1 MYLKSTY
8 ISVKYQKR
16 CLLLKKTSQKNL
28 LRKAVVNISTIND
41 TINQIKHTQN
51 ILQHVVA
58 RKTAISKMYNV
69 IKEPAVNRVI
79 ENYAS
84 IEELVQP
91 AVEAAI
97 AESAFSQLANNEQ
110 FCKMGQVAEKY
121 NSIAENC
128 RAASVIIDDSALKN
142 FRRLTQNRISALEA
156 LQLNSEKI
164 QHLGELGSALSE
176 LVREPA
182 WKSLSQMAQNNTF
195 AATASAEALA
205 ASQAFGAMTS
215 MIESFE
221 KPLRLFKIP
230 NIERHIENVLSQ
242 AHSFDPSIWDDVRS
256 FDLSHVDIRD
266 DGVVVCDGETYDSNE
281 FTVALNEQTQL
292 AQNPA
297 PEKSII
303 LFKTILL
310 LAIFAPIFLCPDSD
324 IFNAFVNLL
333 GCINIVLEFLN
344 ISESIG
350 SYSNTIDNLLEKLGF
365 KERHCWI
372 IKEYSGLKADTS
384 IDAVEMLSLPY
395 GTQLQVL
402 DEIPC
407 WYQVKFTDQNGNE
420 TIGWIPTEHVKNE
433 HQIKQ

>member
-1 MYLKSTY
+1 MYLKSTC

-16 CLLLKKTSQKNL
+16 CFLLKNASQKNL
-28 LRKAVVNISTIND
+28 LRKEVVNISTIND
-41 TINQIKHTQN
+41 ALHQIQRTQN
-51 ILQHVVA
+51 MLQHVVA

-79 ENYAS
+79 ENYAL

-91 AVEAAI
+91 AVEVAI
-97 AESAFSQLANNEQ
+97 EESAFSQLANNEH
-110 FCKMGQVAEKY
+110 FRKMEQLSQKY
-121 NSIAENC
+121 NSIAEKC
-128 RAASVIIDDSALKN
+128 RATSVIIDDSSFEN
-142 FRRLTQNRISALEA
+142 FRRLTKNSISAMEA
-156 LQLNSEKI
+156 LQLNNEKV
-164 QHLGELGSALSE
+164 QHLSEVGSALSE

-215 MIESFE
+215 MIERFE

-256 FDLSHVDIRD
+256 FDLSRVDIRD

-281 FTVALNEQTQL
+281 FTVVLNEGIKIAKNPDKDGIFETIKEKFWPIVFIVYFL
-292 AQNPA
+292 ITVQNGLTFL
-297 PEKSII
+297 PE
-303 LFKTILL
+303 TVE
-310 LAIFAPIFLCPDSD
+310 AIEFYHEKCIQ
-324 IFNAFVNLL
+324 IQEEL
-333 GCINIVLEFLN
+333 GL
-344 ISESIG
+344 
-350 SYSNTIDNLLEKLGF
+350 

-372 IKEYSGLKADTS
+372 INEYSALRADSS
-384 IDAVEMLSLPY
+384 IDAEKLLSLPY

-407 WYQVKFTDQNGNE
+407 WHQVKFTDQNGNE

-433 HQIKQ
+433 RQMQQ

>member
-1 MYLKSTY
+1 M
-8 ISVKYQKR
+8 
-16 CLLLKKTSQKNL
+16 KKASQKNL

-164 QHLGELGSALSE
+164 QRLGELGSALSE

-182 WKSLSQMAQNNTF
+182 WKSLTQMVQNNTF
-195 AATASAEALA
+195 TATASAEALA
-205 ASQAFGAMTS
+205 ASQAFGAMSS
-215 MIESFE
+215 MIEQFE

-256 FDLSHVDIRD
+256 FDLSRVDIRD

-281 FTVALNEQTQL
+281 FTAALNEQTQL

-297 PEKSII
+297 PEKNLI

-310 LAIFAPIFLCPDSD
+310 LAFFASK
-324 IFNAFVNLL
+324 
-333 GCINIVLEFLN
+333 FLN
-344 ISESIG
+344 QD
-350 SYSNTIDNLLEKLGF
+350 SNIFVDFLECIYFLPQLADTTEFYYNGLIQILEKFGL
-365 KERHCWI
+365 KERHCWSI
-372 IKEYSGLKADTS
+372 NEYSALRADAS
-384 IDAVEMLSLPY
+384 IDAKELLSLPY

-407 WYQVKFTDQNGNE
+407 WYQVKFTDQKGNE

-433 HQIKQ
+433 RQIKQ

>member
-1 MYLKSTY
+1 MSSIEKSVTGK
-8 ISVKYQKR
+8 IF
-16 CLLLKKTSQKNL
+16 
-28 LRKAVVNISTIND
+28 LRKEVFSISTIND
-41 TINQIKHTQN
+41 AINQIKRTQN
-51 ILQHVVA
+51 ILQHIGSWETTMSNA
-58 RKTAISKMYNV
+58 FAK
-69 IKEPAVNRVI
+69 PAVSRAI

-91 AVEAAI
+91 AVEVAI
-97 AESAFSQLANNEQ
+97 AVSAFSQLANNEQ
-110 FCKMGQVAEKY
+110 FRKMGQVAEKY

-128 RAASVIIDDSALKN
+128 RAASVIIDNSAFEN
-142 FRRLTQNRISALEA
+142 FRRLTQSRFSAMEA
-156 LQLNSEKI
+156 LQLNNEKI
-164 QHLGELGSALSE
+164 QRLSEIGSALSE

-205 ASQAFGAMTS
+205 ASQAFGGAMIS
-215 MIESFE
+215 MIERFE

-230 NIERHIENVLSQ
+230 NIEHHIENVLSQ

-281 FTVALNEQTQL
+281 FTAALNEQTQL

-297 PEKSII
+297 DEKNLL

-310 LAIFAPIFLCPDSD
+310 LAFFASIFLCPGSD
-324 IFNAFVNLL
+324 TFNEFVNLL
-333 GCINIVLEFLN
+333 GCINIGLELFN
-344 ISESIG
+344 IPENIG
-350 SYSNTIDNLLEKLGF
+350 SYSKTIDNLLEKLGI

-372 IKEYSGLKADTS
+372 IKEYSALRADAS
-384 IDAVEMLSLPY
+384 IDAENLLSLPY
-395 GTQLQVL
+395 STQLQVL

>member
-1 MYLKSTY
+1 M
-8 ISVKYQKR
+8 ID
-16 CLLLKKTSQKNL
+16 
-28 LRKAVVNISTIND
+28 ISTLN
-41 TINQIKHTQN
+41 NALRQIQRTQN
-51 ILQHVVA
+51 TLHQIGSWE
-58 RKTAISKMYNV
+58 TTMSNMYNV

-91 AVEAAI
+91 AVKVAI
-97 AESAFSQLANNEQ
+97 AESAFSQLANNEH
-110 FCKMGQVAEKY
+110 FRKMGQVAEKY

-128 RAASVIIDDSALKN
+128 RAASVIIDDSAFEN
-142 FRRLTQNRISALEA
+142 FRRLTKNSISAMEA
-156 LQLNSEKI
+156 LQLNNDKI
-164 QHLGELGSALSE
+164 QRLGEIGSALSE

-182 WKSLSQMAQNNTF
+182 WKRLSQMAQNNTF

-205 ASQAFGAMTS
+205 ASQAFGGAMIS
-215 MIESFE
+215 MIERSE

-256 FDLSHVDIRD
+256 FDLSRVDIRD
-266 DGVVVCDGETYDSNE
+266 DGVVVCNGETYDSNE
-281 FTVALNEQTQL
+281 FTVVLNEGIKIAKNPDKDGIFETIKEKFWPIVFIVYFL
-292 AQNPA
+292 ITVQNGLTFL
-297 PEKSII
+297 PE
-303 LFKTILL
+303 TVE
-310 LAIFAPIFLCPDSD
+310 AIEFYHEKCIQ
-324 IFNAFVNLL
+324 IQEEL
-333 GCINIVLEFLN
+333 GL
-344 ISESIG
+344 
-350 SYSNTIDNLLEKLGF
+350 

-372 IKEYSGLKADTS
+372 INEYSALRANSS
-384 IDAVEMLSLPY
+384 IDAEKLLSLPY

-433 HQIKQ
+433 RQIHQ